1 MRCNKM
7 EKRDHVLE
15 MKDFVQKMMDDTAA
29 TLEGMRSDLE
39 TKIVDYTFVPGRDII
54 ETDESIIVHIALPGL
69 KKEDIKLDLTEKY
82 LKIEAK
88 FDTEEDIHGAYVT
101 LTDKKTGVIKRT
113 IKLPKKVIPN
123 ESSAKFENGVLKV
136 EIPKLEKEEK
146 FRVKID

>member
-1 MRCNKM
+1 M
-7 EKRDHVLE
+7 E

-29 TLEGMRSDLE
+29 TLESMRSDLE

-88 FDTEEDIHGAYVT
+88 FEHPRRYPRG
-101 LTDKKTGVIKRT
+101 
-113 IKLPKKVIPN
+113 
-123 ESSAKFENGVLKV
+123 
-136 EIPKLEKEEK
+136 
-146 FRVKID
+146 